1 MSAVLLLALQPFSSY
16 VAAVPFIKEEWGLS
30 NSQAGVVFSIYL
42 VGYALSSLVVV
53 PLTDKFSP
61 MRVMVA
67 GVMVVTLG
75 NLLFPVLAWGFWS
88 GSLLRAVTGA
98 GHVAAYIPGIRL
110 VSERYSGTRRGT
122 AVGVFVGV
130 GYAGVTLSYT
140 FMGLLLSYTEAWRL
154 AYLIMA
160 AASISGMVLILFLA
174 QSGKQVE
181 NNGPT
186 MRAGKGR
193 LDLKVLGNKPVL
205 LVILAYALHTAELYL
220 ARLWFPLLLGVVWI
234 QQGRAELEAAALAA
248 TLAGFMFTTGIIGV
262 FTGGWLSD
270 RLGRSYGAALI
281 FMLSGVCSFVAGWL
295 LGAPPVFLIVLGFFY
310 GFLTAAD
317 SAIYSTAITELS
329 PPEQLGS
336 TQAAQSFIGFAIG
349 AVVPVMAGFILDLAQ
364 AELKWGFAF
373 SFNGLLA
380 LMGVGAL
387 VWLRRLPQA
396 VKMAA
401 GKG

>member
-1 MSAVLLLALQPFSSY
+1 
-16 VAAVPFIKEEWGLS
+16 
-30 NSQAGVVFSIYL
+30 
-42 VGYALSSLVVV
+42 
-53 PLTDKFSP
+53 
-61 MRVMVA
+61 
-67 GVMVVTLG
+67 
-75 NLLFPVLAWGFWS
+75 
-88 GSLLRAVTGA
+88 
-98 GHVAAYIPGIRL
+98 
-110 VSERYSGTRRGT
+110 
-122 AVGVFVGV
+122 
-130 GYAGVTLSYT
+130 
-140 FMGLLLSYTEAWRL
+140 L